1 MAASMTREGAIRVAC
16 ATDSGQV
23 IDGHFGA
30 CKAFVIWDVGR
41 TAIDFVEARST
52 LPADEADDRNA
63 ARAGLMND
71 CQVGCFLSIG
81 GPAAA
86 KVVRAG
92 VHPLKVAPGTTMEA
106 MLARLQEALA
116 SPPPW
121 LAKVMGVP
129 AASLAQYRDLV
140 EAEDES

>member
-1 MAASMTREGAIRVAC
+1 MSGSIRVAC
-16 ATDSGQV
+16 ATDSGQL

-41 TAIDFVEARST
+41 QDVEFVEARST

-63 ARAGLMND
+63 ARAALLGD
-71 CQVGCFLSIG
+71 CQVACFLSIG

-92 VHPLKVAPGTTMEA
+92 VHPLKVAPGTTMDA
-106 MLARLQEALA
+106 MVARLQEALA

-121 LAKVMGVP
+121 LAKVMGVE
-129 AASLAQYRDLV
+129 AASLAQYR
-140 EAEDES
+140 ESVDAGEIS